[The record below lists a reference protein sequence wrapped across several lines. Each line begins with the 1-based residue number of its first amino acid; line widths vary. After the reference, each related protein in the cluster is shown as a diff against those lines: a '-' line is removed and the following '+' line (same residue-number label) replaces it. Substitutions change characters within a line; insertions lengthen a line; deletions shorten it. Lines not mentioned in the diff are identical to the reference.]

1 MVYWDPRLKGEGIK
15 GINAC
20 STFQKKDQAK
30 VTNKQLSIK
39 HIRFC
44 ITINNKQLD
53 ITALN

>member
-1 MVYWDPRLKGEGIK
+1 MVYWDPRLKGGGIK

-44 ITINNKQLD
+44 ITINNQQLD